1 MIQRISY
8 PGKVNLFPCRT
19 VSVSKVAD
27 YTQFQFQAGARA
39 LLGVLVAFP
48 EGFRNRNGR
57 IGISNL
63 KAILPARLVFDSS
76 AMGL

>member
-1 MIQRISY
+1 MLSFNFRL
-8 PGKVNLFPCRT
+8 VHET
-19 VSVSKVAD
+19 
-27 YTQFQFQAGARA
+27 
-39 LLGVLVAFP
+39 LLGVLVVFL